1 MSRYLVTGS
10 AGFIGFHVTNAL
22 LQTGAEVTGLDN
34 INDYYDV
41 NLKYARLNEL
51 GIEQNLF
58 RLDSLIVSKKYPDY
72 RFIRMSIEDKAGLL
86 NLFNTG
92 EFDYVIHLAA
102 QAGVR
107 YSLENPDA
115 YIRSNLI
122 GFYNII
128 EACRQYP
135 VKFLLYASSSSVYGN
150 NIKVPFSEGDNV
162 DSPISLYAA
171 TKKSNE
177 LMAFTYSHLYKI
189 PATGLRFFTVYGPW
203 GRPDMAV
210 YKFTEAI
217 IKNKPVQVYAGG
229 QLQRDFTY
237 IDDIVGG
244 IMSILK
250 EQKNT
255 PPSLILNIGN
265 NNPVTVNSLISEI
278 EVCLDKKAIIEFKE
292 MQKGDVDKTFADITL
307 INSYCGFTPQTSLK
321 NGIRKFCNWYLR
333 YNPELDFTDY
343 EDKFF

>member
-1 MSRYLVTGS
+1 
-10 AGFIGFHVTNAL
+10 
-22 LQTGAEVTGLDN
+22 
-34 INDYYDV
+34 
-41 NLKYARLNEL
+41 
-51 GIEQNLF
+51 
-58 RLDSLIVSKKYPDY
+58 
-72 RFIRMSIEDKAGLL
+72 
-86 NLFNTG
+86 
-92 EFDYVIHLAA
+92 
-102 QAGVR
+102 
-107 YSLENPDA
+107 
-115 YIRSNLI
+115 
-122 GFYNII
+122 
-128 EACRQYP
+128 
-135 VKFLLYASSSSVYGN
+135 
-150 NIKVPFSEGDNV
+150 
-162 DSPISLYAA
+162 
-171 TKKSNE
+171 
-177 LMAFTYSHLYKI
+177 
-189 PATGLRFFTVYGPW
+189 
-203 GRPDMAV
+203 MAV

-333 YNPELDFTDY
+333 YIS
-343 EDKFF
+343 

>member
-51 GIEQNLF
+51 GIEQKQVEWEK
-58 RLDSLIVSKKYPDY
+58 LIVSKKYPDY